1 MVKSKKIQIIF
12 RSIFLVISL
21 VGIIGSFGTFK
32 GAYNPN
38 FYLYFTNLSNYF
50 CFFAVLALLF
60 DDVRCV
66 KAGITHKESDIAP
79 IFRFSTCVMIV
90 LTFAVYNVILS
101 NPFQAGY
108 WLNFQSLIMHLI
120 CPVMYIIDFM
130 IFSKHRTLKPWAPLC
145 ACIFPFIYVFYIL
158 VRAEIYVG
166 TGKFVYPYFF
176 LDVYSFGFSNVMLY
190 IFFITIGVLA
200 VGYTLW
206 AYDKLVR
213 NENGK
218 LVWDFSP
225 LPKSEIVVVEDK
237 KEESVKEIKEEE
249 KVQEINLV
257 NQEDKTQKPRKPRTV
272 KSETEEQSIVKKAET
287 IKKTTTANKSTT
299 RKSSQTKKNSTVN
312 KTAEK
317 KNSETT
323 KKPAGT
329 KKTTTSNSNTR
340 KKKDEE

>member
-1 MVKSKKIQIIF
+1 MVKSKKTQIIF

-32 GAYNPN
+32 GVYNPN
-38 FYLYFTNLSNYF
+38 FYLYFANLSNYF

-120 CPVMYIIDFM
+120 CPVMYIVDFM
-130 IFSKHRTLKPWAPLC
+130 IFSKHRTLKLWAPLC

-200 VGYTLW
+200 VGFALW

-218 LVWDFSP
+218 LVWDFSS
-225 LPKSEIVVVEDK
+225 LPKPEPVVVEEK
-237 KEESVKEIKEEE
+237 REESVEEVKEEE
-249 KVQEINLV
+249 QVQEVNLV
-257 NQEDKTQKPRKPRTV
+257 NQEDKTPKTRKPRTV
-272 KSETEEQSIVKKAET
+272 KPKTEEQTAVKKSET
-287 IKKTTTANKSTT
+287 SKKTTTANKTTT
-299 RKSSQTKKNSTVN
+299 RNSSETKKSVTAK
-312 KTAEK
+312 KTAE
-317 KNSETT
+317 
-323 KKPAGT
+323 T
-329 KKTTTSNSNTR
+329 KKTTTSKSNTR
-340 KKKDEE
+340 KKKVEE